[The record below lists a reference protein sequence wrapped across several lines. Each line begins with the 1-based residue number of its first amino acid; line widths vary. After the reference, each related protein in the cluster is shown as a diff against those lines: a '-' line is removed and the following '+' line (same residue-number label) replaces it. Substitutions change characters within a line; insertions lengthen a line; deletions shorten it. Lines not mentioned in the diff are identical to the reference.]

1 MCGKKTRDVEKAM
14 SRSCEIQIDDLNTEL
29 EKRWKEENERREKE
43 LKEEHEAT
51 LAEQSEELT
60 GQKEKAED
68 DMKAEQEGKCENNM
82 EL

>member
-1 MCGKKTRDVEKAM
+1 MCRIQTRDVEKAM
-14 SRSCEIQIDDLNTEL
+14 TKSCEIQIDDLNTEL
-29 EKRWKEENERREKE
+29 EKRWKEENDRLMKE

-51 LAEQSEELT
+51 LADETEKLT

-68 DMKAEQEGKCENNM
+68 DMKESQELKCQNNM